1 MNGGVRISPVLV
13 GRDDLLAHA
22 ERRLGSA
29 REGAGHMLL
38 LAGEAGV
45 GKTRLLG
52 EIERRALAR
61 DYSILRCGAFPR
73 DTEVAGGVLVDLA
86 RALRSSADPGVAGAG
101 REMAARLA
109 PGGPTDGD
117 GHRRR
122 RLLTADLADLVA
134 VAAAGTDPVL
144 LGVEDLHW
152 ADDLTLEVL
161 ARLARDLG
169 RVPMLVVGT
178 YRSDELYPRTPMRAW
193 RARLVTQRLA
203 EEVRLPRLGPEAT
216 AAMAAAI
223 SGANLPALASASL
236 YERSD
241 GIPLHIEELL
251 PTLAAAAPAAHVP
264 DTLAEAVL
272 ARAEALSPVGRAL
285 AEAACAIGR
294 SFDLDLL
301 TAIADMP
308 PEAMDQGLSELS
320 ERFFVQPRGDG
331 GSYDF
336 RHALIGDAI
345 YASLPP
351 HQRRRLHARV
361 AAASAAAG
369 FSDAF
374 VSEQYER
381 ARQPGPAFRH
391 ALAAAA
397 EAAAVSAH
405 CEAVGLYRRARR
417 TAPAAT
423 PERERVALLTA
434 LATELAATD
443 DNAEAAALYEEAYRL
458 HRHLGDD
465 LAAAEVLPALVAV
478 RHLLGDR
485 LSART
490 ARLREGLSLVD
501 SGSTRV
507 RLLAAMSAAHMLDR
521 RLDEAMRYG
530 EQARDLATRR
540 GDATALFNIDVT
552 IGAVYVM
559 AGRMEPGW
567 TLLRDAIRQAREAR
581 AEAEAARGY
590 RMIGSGSSVLVEYG
604 IAEPWLREGIE
615 YADQTERWNDR
626 HYMAAHLA
634 HVHWATG
641 AAEAASRQAAQ
652 ARADG
657 SAGVTTH
664 VTVLHVLGYLAMGRG
679 DWAGATA
686 HLDEAY
692 RLGTRMD
699 ELQRLSPAL
708 WGLAETALLQGHVD
722 EAIARC
728 EEGYAASA
736 AVEDAVYMFPYVVTG
751 TRAYLRRGE
760 PTNARDWLDRTGRLI
775 LLRGIPGTLPAL
787 DHAHGLLHLAGGQTG
802 KARESLTRAA
812 DAWRGRRREWEG
824 VRALLDLATCAVRSR
839 RPAEAA
845 AVRAEARERATS
857 AGMVALIPSSEAAA
871 PDTPSPLTAREVEVA
886 RLIATGATNR
896 EIAATLFIAPKTVS
910 AHVEHILTKLG
921 ASRRAEIA
929 AWTAA
934 HPPRS

>member
-1 MNGGVRISPVLV
+1 MRISPVLV

-22 ERRLGSA
+22 ERRLA
-29 REGAGHMLL
+29 AAGAGAGQLL
-38 LAGEAGV
+38 FLAGEAGV

-52 EIERRALAR
+52 EIARRADA
-61 DYSILRCGAFPR
+61 SGFTIVRCGAFPR
-73 DTEVAGGVLVDLA
+73 DAEVAGGVLVDLA
-86 RALRSSADPGVAGAG
+86 RALRSSADPGVAEAG

-109 PGGPTDGD
+109 PGGTAAGD

-122 RLLTADLADLVA
+122 RILTADLADL
-134 VAAAGTDPVL
+134 AAAAATAGPVL

-169 RVPMLVVGT
+169 RTPMLAVGT
-178 YRSDELYPRTPMRAW
+178 YRSDELYPRTPMRTW

-223 SGANLPALASASL
+223 TGANLPALASTSL

-251 PTLAAAAPAAHVP
+251 PTLDAAAHVP

-272 ARAEALSPVGRAL
+272 ARADALSPLGRVL
-285 AEAACAIGR
+285 VEAASAIGR

-301 TAIADMP
+301 TAIAGVSP
-308 PEAMDQGLSELS
+308 PSLDEGLSELAD
-320 ERFFVQPRGDG
+320 RFFVQPRGDG
-331 GSYDF
+331 SSYDF

-345 YASLPP
+345 YASLAP
-351 HQRRRLHARV
+351 HQRRGLHARV

-374 VSEQYER
+374 VSDQYER
-381 ARQPGPAFRH
+381 AHQPGPAFRH

-397 EAAAVSAH
+397 EASAVSAH
-405 CEAVGLYRRARR
+405 CEAVGLYRRAQR
-417 TAPAAT
+417 TT
-423 PERERVALLTA
+423 PTTTAERERVALLTA
-434 LATELAATD
+434 LAAELAATD
-443 DNAEAAALYEEAYRL
+443 DNAESAALYEEAYRL

-465 LAAAEVLPALVAV
+465 LAAAEILPALVAV
-478 RHLLGDR
+478 RHLLGDG

-490 ARLREGLSLVD
+490 ALLREGLSLVD
-501 SGSTRV
+501 AGPCRM

-521 RLDEAMRYG
+521 RLDEATRYG
-530 EQARDLATRR
+530 EQARDLATRQ
-540 GDATALFNIDVT
+540 GDATALLNIDVT
-552 IGAVYVM
+552 IGAVCVM
-559 AGRMEPGW
+559 AGRMDEGW
-567 TLLRDAIRQAREAR
+567 TLLRDAIRQARDAR

-590 RMIGSGSSVLVEYG
+590 RMIGSASSVLVEYG
-604 IAEPWLREGIE
+604 IAEPCLRAGIE

-641 AAEAASRQAAQ
+641 AADAASREAAQ

-664 VTVLHVLGYLAMGRG
+664 VTVLHVLGYLAMSRG
-679 DWAGATA
+679 DWAGAGT
-686 HLDEAY
+686 HLEEAY
-692 RLGTRMD
+692 RLGTEMH

-708 WGLAETALLQGHVD
+708 WGLAETALLRGRAD
-722 EAIARC
+722 EAVARC
-728 EEGYAASA
+728 EEGYTASA
-736 AVEDAVYMFPYVVTG
+736 AIEDAVYMFPYVVTG

-760 PTNARDWLDRTGRLI
+760 PTNARDWLDRTERLI
-775 LLRGIPGTLPAL
+775 LSRGIPGTLPAL
-787 DHAHGLLHLAGGQTG
+787 DHARGLLHLAGGQTG
-802 KARESLTRAA
+802 QAREALARAST
-812 DAWRGRRREWEG
+812 AWLERRRMWEA
-824 VRALLDLATCAVRSR
+824 VQSLLDLATCAVRSR
-839 RPAEAA
+839 RPAQAVALRAQAREQAA
-845 AVRAEARERATS
+845 A
-857 AGMVALIPSSEAAA
+857 AGMAALIPGEAAS
-871 PDTPSPLTAREVEVA
+871 PGTPSPLTAREVEVA

-921 ASRRAEIA
+921 AGRRAEIA
-929 AWTAA
+929 AWATAN
-934 HPPRS
+934 PPQP